1 MDGPR
6 AMPRAQRRV
15 GVPLVLAVLLCT
27 SLVAV
32 TRPRLRRDAPVF
44 PDVPMVEVEVEP
56 RPSPLAP
63 SRPGAALHGSRDPL
77 AKAAAR
83 VAADVGAAEE
93 LAPASTDQES
103 DTVRLVVRVHE
114 QGHAVAARLEH
125 LALDSALASVSEVP
139 REGTLALRLAP
150 GRLRLVAWSARALS
164 RPLELELA
172 HDTEVELELL
182 PALPVEGRVVAAHD
196 GAPVAGAEVAF
207 WTAAERDVVVTD
219 AQGRFLHPRF
229 PAAGPA
235 QQVCVRAEG
244 FGKCVRYLKL
254 DADGAWKLA
263 AARAGEASVSGSGT
277 PFLELELARELVVR
291 GRVLD
296 AAGLP
301 LAGARVAAEGY
312 FHARPSVAVRDLVET
327 RSDSVGVFQLDG
339 LRADVGHALLIEAP
353 GFATLER
360 ELPPATELALG
371 DLALAPESVLAGLVV
386 DADGVPLAG
395 AEVVLELGG
404 EAPLAAGP
412 TDAAARLLGRERR
425 TRTDANGAFLFAGLA
440 AAPLVLRAESADGSA
455 ADAELFPDG
464 RGQFPPTCLQLATLE
479 RR

>member
-1 MDGPR
+1 
-6 AMPRAQRRV
+6 
-15 GVPLVLAVLLCT
+15 
-27 SLVAV
+27 
-32 TRPRLRRDAPVF
+32 
-44 PDVPMVEVEVEP
+44 
-56 RPSPLAP
+56 
-63 SRPGAALHGSRDPL
+63 
-77 AKAAAR
+77 

-93 LAPASTDQES
+93 NAPASTDQEP
-103 DTVRLVVRVHE
+103 DTVRLVVRVQE
-114 QGHAVAARLEH
+114 RGRPVAARLEH
-125 LALDSALASVSEVP
+125 LALDSALSAVGEVP
-139 REGTLALRLAP
+139 SDGTLVLELAP
-150 GRLRLVAWSARALS
+150 GRVRLVAWSAEALS
-164 RPLELELA
+164 RPLELQLA
-172 HDTEVELELL
+172 HDTEAELELL
-182 PALPVEGRVVAAHD
+182 PALPVEGRIVAD

-207 WTAAERDVVVTD
+207 WTASERDVVVTD
-219 AQGRFLHPRF
+219 AQGRFRHPRF
-229 PAAGPA
+229 PAGGPA

-254 DADGAWKLA
+254 DADGAWTLA

-296 AAGLP
+296 SAGLP

-327 RSDSVGVFQLDG
+327 RSDPAGAFELVG
-339 LRADVGHALLIEAP
+339 LRSDVGHALVLEAA

-371 DLALAPESVLAGLVV
+371 DLVLAPESVLAGLVV

-464 RGQFPPTCLQLATLE
+464 RGQFPPACLQLATLE

>member
-1 MDGPR
+1 MDGSR

-15 GVPLVLAVLLCT
+15 GLPLALAVLLCA

-32 TRPRLRRDAPVF
+32 TRPRLRREAPATSDASRS
-44 PDVPMVEVEVEP
+44 ERELEP
-56 RPSPLAP
+56 RPSPLETAP
-63 SRPGAALHGSRDPL
+63 PSTTPRGSRDPL

-93 LAPASTDQES
+93 NAPASTDQEP
-103 DTVRLVVRVHE
+103 DTVRLVVRVQE
-114 QGHAVAARLEH
+114 RGRPVAARLEH
-125 LALDSALASVSEVP
+125 LALDSALSAVSEVP
-139 REGTLALRLAP
+139 PDGTLALQLAP
-150 GRLRLVAWSARALS
+150 GRVRLVAWSAQALS

-172 HDTEVELELL
+172 HDTEVEIELL
-182 PALPVEGRVVAAHD
+182 PALPVEGRIVAARD

-207 WTAAERDVVVTD
+207 WTATELDVVRTD
-219 AQGRFLHPRF
+219 ALGRFRHPRF

-254 DADGAWKLA
+254 DVDGAWKLA

-277 PFLELELARELVVR
+277 PFLELELVPELVVR

-296 AAGLP
+296 PAGLP

-327 RSDSVGVFQLDG
+327 RSDSTGAFELTG
-339 LRADVGHALLIEAP
+339 LRSDVGHALVVEAA

-360 ELPPATELALG
+360 ELPPAAELALG
-371 DLALAPESVLAGLVV
+371 DLVLAPESVLAGLVV

-395 AEVVLELGG
+395 AEVVLELAG

-412 TDAAARLLGRERR
+412 EDAAARLLGRERR
-425 TRTDANGAFLFAGLA
+425 TRTDENGAFLFAGLA
-440 AAPLVLRAESADGSA
+440 AAPLVLRAESADGLA
-455 ADAELFPDG
+455 ADTELFPDG
-464 RGQFPPTCLQLATLE
+464 RGQFPPACLQLAALE